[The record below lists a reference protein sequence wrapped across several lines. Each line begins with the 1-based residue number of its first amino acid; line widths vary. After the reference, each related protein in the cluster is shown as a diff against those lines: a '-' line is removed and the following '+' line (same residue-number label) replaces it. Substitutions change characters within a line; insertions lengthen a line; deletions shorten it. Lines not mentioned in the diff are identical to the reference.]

1 MELQEG
7 EKSFFRL
14 HGITHDRHVA
24 DIVLLT
30 FLNVDGEVD
39 VLVVVAF
46 LLVTQDTCI
55 TIAQLVKLVDEFL
68 LVLLV
73 GLWHELLGA
82 ECIVPLV
89 HGVGLLQRC
98 IGLAIGH
105 VVLLEGQQFLVADA
119 VPGVETIDDE
129 VLDLH
134 LLVLVHIDGKVH
146 HVLECGIILLI
157 YLDIGILI
165 ALAIVVALDDGLGT
179 VDDVGRHLAALGY
192 TYLCVE
198 VFAFRLLDAIIFD
211 VGDARTWG
219 QGNLEPTI
227 VLIHLFERNGDVA
240 EETLSPETLD
250 GIGHF
255 VARHGNGLSN
265 GETRKTDEDIILV
278 VVGTGDFDT
287 AYGVFLTGLC
297 GLVDRRVVNC
307 VVRKFLSQ
315 GDACEQHHEEE
326 QYRNFTYH

>member
-1 MELQEG
+1 M
-7 EKSFFRL
+7 
-14 HGITHDRHVA
+14 
-24 DIVLLT
+24 
-30 FLNVDGEVD
+30 
-39 VLVVVAF
+39 LVVVAF

-55 TIAQLVKLVDEFL
+55 TIAQFVELVDEFL

-73 GLWHELLGA
+73 GLGHELLGA

-89 HGVGLLQRC
+89 HGVGLLQCC

-105 VVLLEGQQFLVADA
+105 VVLLEGQQFLVSDA

-134 LLVLVHIDGKVH
+134 LLVLVHIDGEVH

-157 YLDIGILI
+157 DLDIGILI

-192 TYLCVE
+192 TYLCIE
-198 VFAFRLLDAIIFD
+198 VFAFRLLDTIIFD

-219 QGNLEPTI
+219 QGNLEPAV

-240 EETLSPETLD
+240 EEALSPETLD

-255 VARHGNGLSN
+255 VARHGDGLSD
-265 GETRKTDEDIILV
+265 GEPRKTDEDIILV
-278 VVGTGDFDT
+278 VVGTGDLDT
-287 AYGVFLTGLC
+287 AYGVFFTGLC
-297 GLVDRRVVNC
+297 GLVDRRVVNG

-315 GDACEQHHEEE
+315 GDACERHHEEE